1 MHQTDIKTRRKFLFN
16 TMAAGATTLLAGNSN
31 AQVVDA
37 NATAAPVRSAE
48 TAKDDRSFWLALLER
63 VSEPVLHA
71 LNERKLRA
79 MMPVEAAPGH
89 AAERSVGSPLEAL
102 GRLLSGLAPWL
113 ELEPSVQESAYETA
127 LRKRYR
133 GWALAAITSA
143 VDPSSPDYMRFG
155 ASSQTV
161 VDASFLALALL
172 RAPRQLVQPLD
183 AATRQRLVQAFT
195 AERIV
200 LPGYNNWLLFA
211 ALDEAALKVLGTDWD
226 RVRVD
231 YALRKHMEWYV
242 GDGTYGDGPHYHADY
257 YDSFVIH
264 PYLLQLI
271 ETLGDAEPAW
281 KNMRPEIHAR
291 AQRYAA
297 IQERVISPQGEYPI
311 VGRSIT
317 YRCGAFHLLADC
329 SLRRMLP
336 QEVLPQQ
343 VRCALTAVQRR
354 TLGAAGTFSAE
365 GWLQIGLAGH
375 QPSLGET
382 YISTGSLYLA
392 SAAWLPLGLPPADPF
407 WSAPAAPWTQ
417 QKAWSGVDLPV
428 DHAHDV

>member
-1 MHQTDIKTRRKFLFN
+1 MHQPGTKTRRKFLLN
-16 TMAAGATTLLAGNSN
+16 TMAAGATTLLAGSGN
-31 AQVVDA
+31 AQAVDA
-37 NATAAPVRSAE
+37 NAASVSMKLAE
-48 TAKDDRSFWLALLER
+48 SAKDDRATWLALLEK
-63 VSEPVLHA
+63 VSEPVLRA
-71 LNERKLRA
+71 LNQRQLRA
-79 MMPVEAAPGH
+79 TMPVEAAPGQ
-89 AAERSVGSPLEAL
+89 AAARAVGSPLEAL
-102 GRLLSGLAPWL
+102 GRLLAGLAPWL
-113 ELEPSVQESAYETA
+113 ELEPSSQESKQETA
-127 LRKRYR
+127 LRSRYR

-143 VDPSSPDYMRFG
+143 VDLTSPDYMRFG
-155 ASSQTV
+155 ASAQTV

-183 AATRQRLVQAFT
+183 ATTRQRLVQALV

-211 ALDEAALKVLGTDWD
+211 ALNEAALKMLGADWD
-226 RVRVD
+226 RMRVD

-242 GDGTYGDGPHYHADY
+242 GDGTYGDGAHYHADY

-329 SLRRMLP
+329 SLRHMLP
-336 QEVLPQQ
+336 EAVLPQQ

-354 TLGAAGTFSAE
+354 TLGAAGTFSAA

-392 SAAWLPLGLPPADPF
+392 SAAWLPLGLPLADPF
-407 WSAPAAPWTQ
+407 WSAPEAPWTQ

>member
-1 MHQTDIKTRRKFLFN
+1 MQQPAVKTRRKFLLN
-16 TMAAGATTLLAGNSN
+16 TMAAGATTLLANNGN
-31 AQVVDA
+31 AQ
-37 NATAAPVRSAE
+37 TSAAHASSTTMPASGAY
-48 TAKDDRSFWLALLER
+48 DRAAWLALLEQ
-63 VSEPVLHA
+63 VSEPVLYA
-71 LNERKLRA
+71 LSERRLRA
-79 MMPVEAAPGH
+79 TMPVEAAPGQ
-89 AAERSVGSPLEAL
+89 AAARSIGSPLEAI

-113 ELEPSVQESAYETA
+113 ELEPSAEEPKQETA
-127 LRKRYR
+127 LRIRYR
-133 GWALAAITSA
+133 KWALAAIASA

-183 AATRQRLVQAFT
+183 AATKQKLIQALMS
-195 AERIV
+195 ERIV

-211 ALDEAALKVLGTDWD
+211 ALNEAALMKLGADWD
-226 RVRVD
+226 RMRVD
-231 YALRKHMEWYV
+231 YALHKHMEWYV

-281 KNMRPEIHAR
+281 KKMRPEIHAR

-297 IQERVISPQGEYPI
+297 IQERVISPTGEYPI

-329 SLRRMLP
+329 SLRHMLP
-336 QEVLPQQ
+336 ESVLPQQ

-354 TLGAAGTFSAE
+354 TLTPAGTFSAD
-365 GWLQIGLAGH
+365 GWLQIGLMGH

-392 SAAWLPLGLPPADPF
+392 SAAWLPLGLPVTDPF
-407 WSAPAAPWTQ
+407 WSATAAQWTQ
-417 QKAWSGVDLPV
+417 QKAWSGVDIPV

>member
-1 MHQTDIKTRRKFLFN
+1 MHQPDTKTRRNFLLN
-16 TMAAGATTLLAGNSN
+16 TLAAGATTLLASTGN
-31 AQVVDA
+31 AQIKGETNTADA
-37 NATAAPVRSAE
+37 MSSSA
-48 TAKDDRSFWLALLER
+48 DDRAAWLALLEK

-71 LNERKLRA
+71 LSERRLRA
-79 MMPVEAAPGH
+79 AMPVEAAPGQ
-89 AAERSVGSPLEAL
+89 AAARAVGSPLEAL

-113 ELEPSVQESAYETA
+113 ELEPSAEESRQETA
-127 LRKRYR
+127 LRIRYR
-133 GWALAAITSA
+133 KWALAAIASA
-143 VDPSSPDYMRFG
+143 VDPASPDYMRFG

-183 AATRQRLVQAFT
+183 AATKQKLIQALV

-211 ALDEAALKVLGTDWD
+211 ALNEAALMALGTDWD

-264 PYLLQLI
+264 PYLLQLM

-281 KNMRPEIHAR
+281 KNMRLEIHAH

-297 IQERVISPQGEYPI
+297 IQERVISAQGEYPI

-329 SLRRMLP
+329 SRRHMLP
-336 QEVLPQQ
+336 ESVLPQQ

-354 TLGAAGTFSAE
+354 TLTPAGTFSAD

-392 SAAWLPLGLPPADPF
+392 SAAWLPLGLPSTDPF
-407 WSAPAAPWTQ
+407 WSAPAAQWTQ
-417 QKAWSGVDLPV
+417 QKAWSGVDIPV

>member
-1 MHQTDIKTRRKFLFN
+1 MHRPDIKTRRTFLLN
-16 TMAAGATTLLAGNSN
+16 TMAAGATTLLAGNSS
-31 AQVVDA
+31 AQTGIADVVPPPMPS
-37 NATAAPVRSAE
+37 ATS
-48 TAKDDRSFWLALLER
+48 TKDDRSMWLGWLEQ

-71 LNERKLRA
+71 LSERRLRA
-79 MMPVEAAPGH
+79 AMPVEAAPGQT
-89 AAERSVGSPLEAL
+89 AARAVGSPLEAL
-102 GRLLSGLAPWL
+102 GRLLAGLAPWL
-113 ELEPSVQESAYETA
+113 ELEPSAQEPKQETA
-127 LRKRYR
+127 LRIRYR
-133 GWALAAITSA
+133 RWALAAIASA
-143 VDPSSPDYMRFG
+143 VDPASPDYMRFG
-155 ASSQTV
+155 ASAQTV
-161 VDASFLALALL
+161 VDSSFLALALL

-183 AATRQRLVQAFT
+183 ATTRQRLVQALV
-195 AERIV
+195 AERVV
-200 LPGYNNWLLFA
+200 LPGYSNWLLFA
-211 ALDEAALKVLGTDWD
+211 ALNEALLMALGADWD

-242 GDGTYGDGPHYHADY
+242 GDGTYSDGPHYHADY

-264 PYLLQLI
+264 PYLLQLV

-281 KNMRPEIHAR
+281 KNMRPEIQAR

-297 IQERVISPQGEYPI
+297 IQERVISPRGEYPI

-329 SLRRMLP
+329 SRRHLLP
-336 QEVLPQQ
+336 EIVLPQQ

-354 TLGAAGTFSAE
+354 TLTPAGTFSAD

-417 QKAWSGVDLPV
+417 QKAWSGVDIPV
-428 DHAHDV
+428 DHAHDE